1 MRIVQV
7 IDSLEVGGAERMA
20 VNYANSLSNSI
31 AFSGLVAT
39 RKEGDLKLQLENKV
53 HYLFLNKTKTLDWMA
68 AIRLKKYC
76 KAHQID
82 FIQPHSSSYFIAFIV
97 KLIYPKIKIIW
108 HDHNGLSEFLG
119 SQKWIPLKIASF
131 FFKGIIVVNYQLKA
145 WAIRE
150 LNCKQVVYL
159 PNFTFQEQNIHLEG
173 PLHGLGGKRILCL
186 ANLRDQKNHFLLVKV
201 AEKLKV
207 SHPDWSFH
215 LVGKDFEDDYSMT
228 IKTLV
233 QRHKIEKT
241 VFFYGTRNDA
251 AAIIQESDIAILTSK
266 SEGLPVAL
274 LEYGLYKKSVVVT
287 EVGEMPL
294 IIQNGKNG
302 CLVPSNDEK
311 LFYEAL
317 VSLIED
323 QTKRNDFGIALYQT
337 ILEHHSEN
345 SVISKYI
352 NWIKTDLKCY

>member
-39 RKEGDLKLQLENKV
+39 RKEGDLKLQLEDKV
-53 HYLFLNKTKTLDWMA
+53 HYLFLNKTKTLDWTA

-76 KAHQID
+76 KKHQID

-97 KLIYPKIKIIW
+97 KLIYPKVNIIW

-131 FFKGIIVVNYQLKA
+131 FFKGIIVVNYQLKS

-159 PNFTFQEQNIHLEG
+159 PNFTFQEQHIHLET
-173 PLHGLGGKRILCL
+173 PLHGLCGKKILCL
-186 ANLRDQKNHFLLVKV
+186 ANLRDQKNHFLLIKV

-228 IKTLV
+228 IKSLV
-233 QRHKIEKT
+233 QQHKLEKT

-274 LEYGLYKKSVVVT
+274 LEYGLYSKPVVVT
-287 EVGEMPL
+287 EVGEIPL
-294 IIQNGKNG
+294 IVEKGKNG
-302 CLVPSNDEK
+302 CIVPSNNER

-317 VSLIED
+317 VLLIENPE
-323 QTKRNDFGIALYQT
+323 KRKDYGAALHQT
-337 ILEHHSEN
+337 ILNNHSEKAI
-345 SVISKYI
+345 ISKYI
-352 NWIKTDLKCY
+352 HWINTDLKC